1 MYRNKIIGILTLV
14 LCCVFLIGC
23 GGGRAQVSGK
33 VNFEDG
39 SPLTNGEIWALSGD
53 GIRVKGFVKADG
65 SYALFESMSGD
76 GIPAGKQ
83 YKIWIANAIR
93 SIPSTQMIQDET
105 PGGGM
110 IQAPPTMIAMIHDSF
125 ANPESTPLI
134 LDVPRGN
141 STMTHDIVVR
151 KP

>member
-1 MYRNKIIGILTLV
+1 MHYNKIIGIFTLT
-14 LCCVFLIGC
+14 LCCVLLIGC
-23 GGGRAQVSGK
+23 GSGRAQVSGQ

-39 SPLTNGEIWALSGD
+39 SPLTIGEIWAVSGD
-53 GIRVKGFVKADG
+53 GIRVKGFVKGDG
-65 SYALFESMSGD
+65 SYTLFETMSGD
-76 GIPAGKQ
+76 GIPAGRQ

-110 IQAPPTMIAMIHDSF
+110 ISAPPTMIPLIPADFS
-125 ANPESTPLI
+125 NPDSTPLT
-134 LDVPRGN
+134 LDIPKGN
-141 STMTHDIVVR
+141 STMTHDIIIQ